1 MKKRI
6 SIADIAK
13 ELNVSKTSISFV
25 LNGKAREN
33 YISEALAERILKYVE
48 KVGYKPNDLARGLRT
63 GKTQII
69 GMLVE
74 EISDPFFSSIA
85 RIIEE
90 SAYKKG
96 YKIFYSSTEN
106 NPEKTKE
113 LINVYRSR
121 QVDGYII
128 APTPG
133 IEEDIK
139 ALLNDNLPVVLFD
152 RYFPDLPTDTVVIEN
167 YESSFI
173 AVKHLINN
181 GFNSIA
187 FITLVSDQV
196 QMEDRLNGYLQAI
209 EESKLKPIVKAV
221 SFENKPEENVKEIK
235 RFLEQQNNLDALFF
249 STNYLAENGL
259 EAIQEL
265 NIRIPEDLGIV
276 VFDDSN
282 LFRLFSPPI
291 TAISQP
297 IKELSEA
304 IIDLLLSRLTGNDET
319 LDKKMIVLPAT
330 LMERKSSRSVAKLP
344 EPAGKKKIKKP
355 V

>member
-13 ELNVSKTSISFV
+13 ELNVSKTTVSFV
-25 LNGKAREN
+25 LNGKAKEN
-33 YISEALAERILKYVE
+33 YISDALAERVIKYVE
-48 KVGYKPNDLARGLRT
+48 EVGYKPNDLARGLRT
-63 GKTQII
+63 GKTKII

-74 EISDPFFSSIA
+74 EISDAFFSSIA

-113 LINVYRSR
+113 LINVFRSR

-152 RYFPDLPTDTVVIEN
+152 RYFPELPTDTVIVEN
-167 YESSFI
+167 FESSFNAI
-173 AVKHLINN
+173 KHLVKN
-181 GFNSIA
+181 GFKSIA

-209 EESKLKPIVKAV
+209 EESNLKPTVKAV
-221 SFENKPEENVKEIK
+221 SFENEPEENISEIK
-235 RFLEQQNNLDALFF
+235 RFLEQQTNLDALFF

-259 EAIQEL
+259 EAIRAL
-265 NIRIPEDLGIV
+265 NLRIPEDLGIV

-291 TAISQP
+291 TAIAQP

-304 IIDLLLSRLTGNDET
+304 IIDLLLRRLTENDKTPE
-319 LDKKMIVLPAT
+319 KKMIVLPAT
-330 LMERKSSRSVAKLP
+330 LVERKSSGPVSK
-344 EPAGKKKIKKP
+344 EPDPVGKRKNKKP